1 MKKLLFS
8 IALLSMFAF
17 GASAQSSKDIKLS
30 APNTERGLSIMKTL
44 SVRHSVRECNGK
56 QLSNADLSDL
66 LWAANGINRKES
78 GMRTAPSAMNRQ
90 DVDVYA
96 VMEKGIYKYVPSENL
111 LKLVVEG
118 DHRDAVATRQDFVK
132 QFPLSLVLVTDIS
145 KFGGRGDRD
154 ATMGAIDAGIVCENI
169 CLFCAGNGLVTVPRA
184 SMDYDKLKT
193 LLNLNDKQLLMMN
206 NPVGYPVE
214 K

>member
-1 MKKLLFS
+1 MKKSIFTLALLLLFS
-8 IALLSMFAF
+8 F
-17 GASAQSSKDIKLS
+17 GASAQSSKDIKLDK
-30 APNTERGLSIMKTL
+30 PDTEHGLSIMKTL
-44 SVRHSVRECNGK
+44 SVRHSERDCNGK
-56 QLSNADLSDL
+56 ELSLADLSNL
-66 LWAANGINRKES
+66 LWAANGINRPEK

-96 VMEKGIYKYVPSENL
+96 VMEKGIYKYDAQENL

-132 QFPLSLVLVTDIS
+132 KFPVSLVLVSDIS
-145 KFGGRGDRD
+145 KFGGKGDRD
-154 ATMGAIDAGIVCENI
+154 AVMGAVDAGIVCENI

-206 NPVGYPVE
+206 NPVGYPAE
-214 K
+214 